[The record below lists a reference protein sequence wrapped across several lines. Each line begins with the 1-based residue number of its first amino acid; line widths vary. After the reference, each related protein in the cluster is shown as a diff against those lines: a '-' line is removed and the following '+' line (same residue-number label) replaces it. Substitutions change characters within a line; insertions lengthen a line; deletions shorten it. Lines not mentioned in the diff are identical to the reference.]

1 MDKYVRKSGEQRSI
15 PAAKAEESSWFSTL
29 KQSIKATLRIDRTQI
44 TALQAVR
51 ATIGFAIPLALGI
64 ATGHVIEGVSIA
76 AGASLIASVG
86 LTYTNRVRV
95 RTMLLACIG
104 LAFSAFIGS
113 LTGRIDILAIL
124 VVGIWGFGAGML
136 VAFGQPAVVIGL
148 QSVLAMIVLAHYGLP
163 PLEGALQALLILV
176 GALIQ
181 VVLVLLF
188 TPWQRTTTERITL
201 ARVYQRLA
209 EAATDYKNHRSR
221 KLGPLSPATGAK
233 RPVRK

>member
-1 MDKYVRKSGEQRSI
+1 MDKYVRKSGEQGISLLQRQ
-15 PAAKAEESSWFSTL
+15 KNLSWFSAL
-29 KQSIKATLRIDRTQI
+29 KQSIKATLRIDRTQF

-51 ATIGFAIPLALGI
+51 ATIGFAIPLALGV

-95 RTMLLACIG
+95 RTMLLACLG
-104 LAFSAFIGS
+104 LAISAFVGS

-124 VVGIWGFGAGML
+124 AIGIWGFGAGML

-181 VVLVLLF
+181 VLLVLIF

-201 ARVYQRLA
+201 VRVYQRLA
-209 EAATDYKNHRSR
+209 GSATDYE
-221 KLGPLSPATGAK
+221 
-233 RPVRK
+233 